1 MRFFSAFFSA
11 KSFLLRVLDFLR
23 LRTFMGKAAVVA
35 LPYGW
40 HIIFFLI
47 PFLIVLKISF
57 SQSLLGAPP
66 YSDLFSWFEDDI
78 LQLRLNLGNYF
89 YLGEDNLYLAAYWES
104 IRLSG
109 FATLISLLIGY
120 PIAYGIA
127 RVTPGVRIF
136 LLLLIILPF
145 WTSFLIRVYAWI
157 GLLNNGGLIN
167 TLLLKTG
174 MIQEPLSLM
183 HNDFAVCLGIVY
195 SYLPFMILPLYVS
208 LDKINPRLLEA
219 AHDLGCKPVKS
230 FFLVTL
236 PLSLRGAIAGGM
248 LVFIPG
254 VGEYI
259 IPELLGGS
267 ESIMVGKILWSEFFV
282 NRDWPLASALAIS
295 MLVLLVLPIIIF
307 QRLLSSETEKAP
319 PL

>member
-1 MRFFSAFFSA
+1 MKHFSALVSTKITAF
-11 KSFLLRVLDFLR
+11 KMLDFLR
-23 LRTFMGKAAVVA
+23 VRALLGKISVIA

-47 PFLIVLKISF
+47 PFLIVLKISL
-57 SQSLLGAPP
+57 SESIVGAPP
-66 YSDLFSWFEDDI
+66 YADLFSWLEGDI
-78 LQLRLNLGNYF
+78 LQVKLNLGNYL
-89 YLGEDNLYLAAYWES
+89 YLGDDNLYLSAYLES

-109 FATLISLLIGY
+109 IATIVSLVIGY

-127 RVTPGVRIF
+127 RASPGMRIF
-136 LLLLIILPF
+136 LLMLIILPF
-145 WTSFLIRVYAWI
+145 WTSFLVRVYAWI
-157 GLLNNGGLIN
+157 GLLSNGGIIN
-167 TLLLKTG
+167 TILLKVG
-174 MIQEPLSLM
+174 VIDHPLPLM
-183 HNDFAVCLGIVY
+183 YNDFAVCLGIVY

-219 AHDLGCKPVKS
+219 SYDLGCRPMKS

-236 PLSLRGAIAGGM
+236 PLSLRGAFAGGM

-267 ESIMVGKILWSEFFV
+267 ESIMAGKILWSEFFV
-282 NRDWPLASALAIS
+282 NRDWPLASALAIA
-295 MLVLLVLPIIIF
+295 MLALLVLPITIF
-307 QRLLSSETEKAP
+307 QKFLSSETDVK
-319 PL
+319 

>member
-1 MRFFSAFFSA
+1 MMRALSFLSSA
-11 KSFLLRVLDFLR
+11 KTLTFSVLDFLR
-23 LRTFMGKAAVVA
+23 LRNLLAKILVIA

-40 HIIFFLI
+40 HILFFLI

-57 SQSLLGAPP
+57 SEGALGAPP
-66 YSDLFSWFEDDI
+66 YTALISWFDTHI
-78 LQLRLNLGNYF
+78 LQIRLNLDNF
-89 YLGEDNLYLAAYWES
+89 LYLGEDRLYLDSYLES

-109 FATLISLLIGY
+109 LATLISLLIGY
-120 PIAYGIA
+120 PIAYGLT
-127 RVTPGVRIF
+127 RTRPTTRIF
-136 LLLLIILPF
+136 LLMLIILPF

-157 GLLNNGGLIN
+157 GLLGTSGLIN
-167 TLLLKTG
+167 TTLQKMGLMTHAL
-174 MIQEPLSLM
+174 PLM

-219 AHDLGCKPVKS
+219 AHDLGCRPLKS

-236 PLSLRGAIAGGM
+236 PLSLRGAMAGGM

-267 ESIMVGKILWSEFFV
+267 ESIMIGKILWSEFFV
-282 NRDWPLASALAIS
+282 NRDWPLASSLAIA
-295 MLVLLVLPIIIF
+295 MLAFLVIPIALF
-307 QRLLSSETEKAP
+307 QKFLSSETDQET
-319 PL
+319 